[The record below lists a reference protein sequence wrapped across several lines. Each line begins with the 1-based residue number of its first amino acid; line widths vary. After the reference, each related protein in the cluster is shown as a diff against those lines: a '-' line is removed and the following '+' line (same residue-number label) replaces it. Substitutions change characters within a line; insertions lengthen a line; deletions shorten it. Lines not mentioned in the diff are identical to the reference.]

1 MVCARDESGSTRG
14 GIKAGHNVMAARA
27 EPTPRMKVHD
37 PVHLAPNPERLPF
50 VDPKTQ
56 LSI

>member
-1 MVCARDESGSTRG
+1 MWPSRSGSQILLDLT
-14 GIKAGHNVMAARA
+14 AGPNVMAARV

-37 PVHLAPNPERLPF
+37 PVRLALNQERPPF
-50 VDPKTQ
+50 FDTKTQ